1 MKIVI
6 QRVKQSKVKVNSEVI
21 GKIDKGLLILIGAE
35 KGDNKSDV
43 DYLVSKALNLR
54 IFEDDNSKMNHSVLD
69 IKGEVLVVSQFT
81 LLGDC
86 RKGRRPSFDKAA
98 KGEDAL
104 ELYENFVS
112 ELKKSELKIQT
123 GKFGAHMQVELTNDG
138 PVTLILDS
146 KKVF

>member
-6 QRVKQSKVKVNSEVI
+6 QRVKQSNVKVNSEVI
-21 GKIDKGLLILIGAE
+21 AKIDKGLLILIGAE

-43 DYLVSKALNLR
+43 DYLVSKVLNLR
-54 IFEDDNSKMNHSVLD
+54 IFEDDNSKMNLSVLD
-69 IKGEVLVVSQFT
+69 IKGEILVVSQFT

-104 ELYENFVS
+104 KLYQEFVLELM
-112 ELKKSELKIQT
+112 KSGLRIET
-123 GKFGAHMQVELTNDG
+123 GQFGAHMQVDLINDG
-138 PVTLILDS
+138 PVTMLLDS
-146 KKVF
+146 KGLF

>member
-6 QRVKQSKVKVNSEVI
+6 QRVKQAKVKVNSEVI

-54 IFEDDNSKMNHSVLD
+54 IFEDDNSKMNLSVLD
-69 IKGEVLVVSQFT
+69 IKGEILVVSQFT

-86 RKGRRPSFDKAA
+86 RKGRRPSFDKAS

-104 ELYENFVS
+104 KLYEDFVS
-112 ELKKSELKIQT
+112 ELKKSDLTVQT
-123 GKFGAHMQVELTNDG
+123 GEFGSHMQVELTNDG

-146 KKVF
+146 KKN

>member
-6 QRVKQSKVKVNSEVI
+6 QRVKQAKVKVNSEVI
-21 GKIDKGLLILIGAE
+21 GNIHKGLLILIGAE

-43 DYLVSKALNLR
+43 DYLVSKVLNLR
-54 IFEDDNSKMNHSVLD
+54 IFEDDNSKMNLSVLD
-69 IKGEVLVVSQFT
+69 IKGEILVVSQFT

-112 ELKKSELKIQT
+112 ELNKSELKIKT
-123 GKFGAHMQVELTNDG
+123 GEFGAHMQVELTNDG

-146 KKVF
+146 KKN

>member
-43 DYLVSKALNLR
+43 DYLVSKVLNLR
-54 IFEDDNSKMNHSVLD
+54 IFEDDKSKMNHSVLD
-69 IKGEVLVVSQFT
+69 IKGEVLVVSQFA

-98 KGEDAL
+98 KGEEAL

-123 GKFGAHMQVELTNDG
+123 GKFGDHMQVELTNDV

>member
-6 QRVKQSKVKVNSEVI
+6 QRVKQAKVKVNSEVI
-21 GKIDKGLLILIGAE
+21 GNIHKGLLILIGAE

-54 IFEDDNSKMNHSVLD
+54 IFEDDNSKMNHCVLD
-69 IKGEVLVVSQFT
+69 IKGEILVVSQFT

-104 ELYENFVS
+104 ELYENLVS
-112 ELKKSELKIQT
+112 ELQKTDLKVET
-123 GKFGAHMQVELTNDG
+123 GQFGAHMQVELTNDG

-146 KKVF
+146 KNN

>member
-6 QRVKQSKVKVNSEVI
+6 QRVKQSKVKVNSEVVA
-21 GKIDKGLLILIGAE
+21 KIDKGLLILIGAE

-54 IFEDDNSKMNHSVLD
+54 IFEDDNSKMNLSVLD
-69 IKGEVLVVSQFT
+69 IKGQILAVSQFT

-98 KGEDAL
+98 KGEEAL
-104 ELYENFVS
+104 ELYNYFIS
-112 ELKKSELKIQT
+112 ELKKSDLKVET
-123 GKFGAHMQVELTNDG
+123 GQFGAHMQVDLINDG

-146 KKVF
+146 RKVF

>member
-21 GKIDKGLLILIGAE
+21 AKIDKGLLILIGAE

-54 IFEDDNSKMNHSVLD
+54 IFEDDNSKMNHCVLD
-69 IKGEVLVVSQFT
+69 IKGEILVVSQFT

-104 ELYENFVS
+104 KLYQEFVLELM
-112 ELKKSELKIQT
+112 KSGLRIET
-123 GKFGAHMQVELTNDG
+123 GQFGAHMQVDLINDG
-138 PVTLILDS
+138 PVTMLLDS
-146 KKVF
+146 KGLF

>member
-6 QRVKQSKVKVNSEVI
+6 QRVKQAKVKVNSEVI
-21 GKIDKGLLILIGAE
+21 GKIDKGLLILVGAE
-35 KGDNKSDV
+35 KGDSQSDI

-54 IFEDDNSKMNHSVLD
+54 IFEDENSKMNLSVLD
-69 IKGEVLVVSQFT
+69 IKGEMLAVSQFT

-98 KGEDAL
+98 GGEDAL
-104 ELYENFVS
+104 ELYEIFVS
-112 ELKKSELKIQT
+112 ELQKSGLKVQT
-123 GKFGAHMQVELTNDG
+123 GEFGAHMQVELINDG

-146 KKVF
+146 NKSN

>member
-6 QRVKQSKVKVNSEVI
+6 QRVKQALVKVNSEVI
-21 GKIDKGLLILIGAE
+21 GKIDKGLLILVGAE
-35 KGDNKSDV
+35 KGDNQSDV
-43 DYLVSKALNLR
+43 DYLVSKVLNLR

-69 IKGEVLVVSQFT
+69 IKGEILVVSQFT

-104 ELYENFVS
+104 ELYESFVS
-112 ELKKSELKIQT
+112 ELKKSDLKVET
-123 GKFGAHMQVELTNDG
+123 GQFGAHMQVELTNDG

-146 KKVF
+146 KNN

>member
-43 DYLVSKALNLR
+43 DYLVSKVLNLR
-54 IFEDDNSKMNHSVLD
+54 IFEDDNSKMNLSVID
-69 IKGEVLVVSQFT
+69 IKGQILAVSQFT

-98 KGEDAL
+98 KGEEAL
-104 ELYENFVS
+104 HLYNYFVS
-112 ELKKSELKIQT
+112 ELKKSDLKIQT

>member
-21 GKIDKGLLILIGAE
+21 AKIDKGLLILIGAE

-43 DYLVSKALNLR
+43 DYLVSKAINLR
-54 IFEDDNSKMNHSVLD
+54 IFEDDNSKMNLSVLD
-69 IKGEVLVVSQFT
+69 IKGEILVVSQFT

-112 ELKKSELKIQT
+112 ELNKSELKIQT
-123 GKFGAHMQVELTNDG
+123 GEFGAHMQVELTNDG

-146 KKVF
+146 RK

>member
-43 DYLVSKALNLR
+43 DYLVSKVLNLR
-54 IFEDDNSKMNHSVLD
+54 IFEDDNSKMNHCVLD
-69 IKGEVLVVSQFT
+69 IIGEILVVSQFT

-86 RKGRRPSFDKAA
+86 REGRRPSFDKAA

>member
-6 QRVKQSKVKVNSEVI
+6 QRVKQAKVKVNSEVI

-35 KGDNKSDV
+35 KGDNQSDV

-54 IFEDDNSKMNHSVLD
+54 IFEDDNSKMNHSILD
-69 IKGEVLVVSQFT
+69 IKGQILVISQFT

-104 ELYENFVS
+104 KLYEDFVS
-112 ELKKSELKIQT
+112 ELKKSDLKVET
-123 GKFGAHMQVELTNDG
+123 GQFGAYMQVELTNDG

-146 KKVF
+146 KKN